1 MSILGCVAEG
11 CGTAAFAARAVLE
24 ENHTKGGR
32 RSLGFN
38 KIYFILFFFFFFRFL
53 WNESCLLAVLMV
65 PEMHVF
71 LVLTLY

>member
-38 KIYFILFFFFFFRFL
+38 KIYFILFFFFFFL
-53 WNESCLLAVLMV
+53 IAQQVLV
-65 PEMHVF
+65 C
-71 LVLTLY
+71 VLQVSQFRAGL